1 MQNKWLKSANAKRL
15 ETVPSYKK
23 HKKFHW
29 ENYYIP
35 LTSGML
41 FTNDLLKKYLSLFW
55 EDKVQK
61 LNNEH
66 ILFLC
71 RLQWDNG
78 DFATVGDLQ
87 RLNKEDK
94 DYIYNY
100 LLNII
105 SLKSA
110 DVYKTIPIIS
120 ITFSYG
126 FRNGLAP
133 AKQQNKDIQYQTNYH
148 YNFPLT
154 CNLLEY
160 GKLIRQIDNLYIIS
174 LYKTNNVLFITKNK
188 NGTENHID
196 FYKNGEL
203 MFKWVDTI
211 INETIFTRKIGKKTY
226 TYVKN
231 LDTNKYELKLLTVK
245 KPAKY
250 FYKLEKD
257 LKIDNKIITMD
268 IETMIIENKHIP
280 YLLSWYDGTNIH
292 SYYLTDYEN
301 NIELMI
307 SKAIRD
313 LCIRKYKN
321 YKVYIHNF
329 ANFDLMFLLKYL
341 AKLGK
346 VQPIIHNGKFISI
359 KFILNKYTIYFK
371 DSYLITHSSIRKLC
385 NSFNLDK
392 DLHKGIFPYIF
403 SKPNNLNYIGQV
415 PDIKYFDKLS
425 LDEYNNYSKNFKNNW
440 NFKNEA
446 IKYCNLDCISLYNIM
461 VKFNNIIFNLFN
473 INFNKYPTIPSIS
486 LSIFRINNLKKNS
499 IIQISGKIYKDI
511 KKSYTGGSVD
521 MFIPYFNSNNSNNN
535 LLYNYDVNSL
545 YPYIMLNKPMPIDNC
560 TYFYGDI
567 RKYDK
572 NAFGFFYC
580 KIETP
585 ENIEHPII
593 QIHHKTIDGIR
604 TISPLGNFEY
614 MLFSEEMDN
623 AIKYGYKFEILWGYT
638 FTKGY
643 PFKEFINNLYELR
656 LKYPKTDP
664 MNYIS
669 KLLMNSLYGR
679 YGMDYNFNNISIQS
693 KNKADKYI
701 NKFIDQIV
709 DIIDLG
715 DNKIIITNNNINNIN
730 TQLDNASENHNINIA
745 IASAIT
751 SYARI
756 HMTQFKNNKNY
767 NLFYSDTDSIFTD
780 KPLPED
786 LISNTIL
793 GKLKLEMIAKK
804 AIFLAPKVYSLLSIN
819 EELKSKVK
827 GLTHD
832 NIKKLNI
839 NDFESLLSKD
849 SLLELKQ
856 NKWYKNLNES
866 TINIKEQIY
875 TLKLNSNKR
884 QLFYD
889 ENNKLTATKPIIIN
903 DNKEIK

>member
-1 MQNKWLKSANAKRL
+1 MSNKWPKSANAKRL
-15 ETVPSYKK
+15 GSFNKKYKNL
-23 HKKFHW
+23 HW

-35 LTSGML
+35 FSSEML
-41 FTNDLLKKYLSLFW
+41 FNNDLLKKYLSKFW
-55 EDKVQK
+55 TDKVEPIDNAH
-61 LNNEH
+61 L
-66 ILFLC
+66 LFLC
-71 RLQWDNG
+71 RLQWENG
-78 DFATVGDLQ
+78 EFATVGELQ

-94 DYIYNY
+94 EYIYNY
-100 LLNII
+100 LLDVI
-105 SLKSA
+105 SLKSG
-110 DVYKTIPIIS
+110 DVYKSIPIIS

-126 FRNGLAP
+126 LRNGLAP
-133 AKQQNKDIQYQTNYH
+133 AKHKNNKNIQYQTNYQ
-148 YNFPLT
+148 YKFPLT
-154 CNLLEY
+154 CNIFEY
-160 GKLIRQIDNLYIIS
+160 GKIIRQIDNLYIIS
-174 LYKTNNVLFITKNK
+174 LYNTNNVLFITKNQ
-188 NGTENHID
+188 NENQID

-203 MFKWVDTI
+203 IFKWVDTI
-211 INETIFTRKIGKKTY
+211 INETIFTRKMGKKTY

-231 LDTNKYELKLLTVK
+231 LDTNKYELNLLTVK

-250 FYKLEKD
+250 FNKLEKD
-257 LKIDNKIITMD
+257 LNNDKKIITMD

-280 YLLSWYDGTNIH
+280 YLISWYDGTNIK
-292 SYYLTDYEN
+292 SYYLPDYEN
-301 NIELMI
+301 NVELMI
-307 SKAIRD
+307 SKTIRD

-329 ANFDLMFLLKYL
+329 ANFDLIFLLKYL
-341 AKLGK
+341 AKLGIVK
-346 VQPIIHNGKFISI
+346 PIIHNGKFISI
-359 KFILNKYTIYFK
+359 KFICNKYTIYFK
-371 DSYLITHSSIRKLC
+371 DSYLITQSSIRKLGKA
-385 NSFNLDK
+385 FNLDNH
-392 DLHKGIFPYIF
+392 LQKGIFPYIF
-403 SKPNNLNYIGQV
+403 ANPNNLNYIGKV
-415 PDIKYFDKLS
+415 PDIKYFDNLS
-425 LDEYNNYSKNFKNNW
+425 LEEYNNYTQNFNNNW

-446 IKYCNLDCISLYNIM
+446 INYCNLDCICLYNILL
-461 VKFNNIIFNLFN
+461 KFNFIIFNLFN
-473 INFNKYPTIPSIS
+473 LNFNKYPTIPSIS
-486 LSIFRINNLKKNS
+486 LSNFRINNLKNKS
-499 IIQISGKIYKDI
+499 IIQISGKIYEDI

-521 MFIPYFNSNNSNNN
+521 MFIPYFNNININNN

-545 YPYIMLNKPMPIDNC
+545 YPYIMLNKPMPVDNC
-560 TYFYGDI
+560 TYFEGDI
-567 RKYDK
+567 RKFDK

-604 TISPLGNFEY
+604 TLAPLGKFEY
-614 MLFSEEMDN
+614 MIFSEEMDN

-656 LKYPKTDP
+656 LKYPKNHP
-664 MNYIS
+664 MNFIS

-679 YGMDYNFNNISIQS
+679 YGMDYNFKNIEILPNNS
-693 KNKADKYI
+693 ADKYI
-701 NKFIDQIV
+701 NKFIDHIV

-715 DNKIIITNNNINNIN
+715 DSKIIITNNIINNIN

-756 HMTQFKNNKNY
+756 HMTQFKNNKDY

-780 KPLPED
+780 KPLSDD
-786 LISNTIL
+786 LISETIL

-819 EELKSKVK
+819 DELKSKVK

-832 NIKKLNI
+832 NIIKLNI

-856 NKWYKNLNES
+856 KKWYKNLNES

-875 TLKLNSNKR
+875 TLKINSNKR
-884 QLFYD
+884 QLIYD
-889 ENNKLTATKPIIIN
+889 KNNKLIATKPIIIN
-903 DNKEIK
+903 DNFASEASN